1 MWSRRRVLGACLVL
15 FLVLGLSAWVLA
27 PVGFTWLELTDAE
40 TGRRIASRLLPD
52 GERVVLTWKNSLF
65 SLLVTEVFVAKGG
78 ILTLTEITFADP
90 AGRESPRVKPA
101 DVDDL
106 YQTGGPF
113 KAENLSRPFSRVVF
127 RVGEIGNPV
136 LRVGNQLVQFVREV
150 GFGGAVRLVARR
162 PSLQERIAEWPSALL
177 PPHFSP

>member
-1 MWSRRRVLGACLVL
+1 MWSRRRVLAACLVL
-15 FLVLGLSAWVLA
+15 LLVLGLSAWVLA

-113 KAENLSRPFSRVVF
+113 KVENLSRPFSRVVF
-127 RVGEIGNPV
+127 RVGEIGNPAI
-136 LRVGNQLVQFVREV
+136 RIGDSEIHFVREV

-162 PSLQERIAEWPSALL
+162 PSLRERIAGRSFP
-177 PPHFSP
+177 